1 MLYKVGDKIVY
12 GENGACNVEAVG
24 ELSFSGAQ
32 PGRKYYT
39 LRPLAGSGTCF
50 VPVDTTLFI
59 RPVISKNEALAF
71 IDSIPSIEPA
81 VCYDNRF
88 NHVDAFYRELFK
100 QHTNEALVSIIKGLR
115 LRMTERKT
123 KSGRIEATAKR
134 AQDMLHGELSIALG
148 IEMKEVEQFITE
160 RLDGNQD

>member
-1 MLYKVGDKIVY
+1 MYKVGDKIVY

-59 RPVISKNEALAF
+59 RPVISKKEALAF

-81 VCYDNRF
+81 ICYDNRF
-88 NHVDAFYRELFK
+88 NHVDAFYKELFRK
-100 QHTNEALVSIIKGLR
+100 HTCEALVSIVKGLNS
-115 LRMTERKT
+115 RMAERKT
-123 KSGRIEATAKR
+123 KSSRAEATMKR
-134 AQDMLHGELSIALG
+134 AKDMLHGELAVALDMD
-148 IEMKEVEQFITE
+148 IEEVEPYILSRIGAAE
-160 RLDGNQD
+160 

>member
-1 MLYKVGDKIVY
+1 M
-12 GENGACNVEAVG
+12 
-24 ELSFSGAQ
+24 
-32 PGRKYYT
+32 
-39 LRPLAGSGTCF
+39 
-50 VPVDTTLFI
+50 
-59 RPVISKNEALAF
+59 RPVISREEAEAL
-71 IDSIPSIEPA
+71 IDAIPTIEPA
-81 VCYDNRF
+81 ICRDNRF

-160 RLDGNQD
+160 RLDGNPD